1 MIFIKRTFF
10 LFLIFFLGNFAPQIT
25 KKADVL
31 KKERLYYSSKG
42 FALIYTKDIYKD
54 GVVNKKIN
62 NEKFSVMHSSLKR
75 NTPIQITNL
84 NNSKT
89 IQTKVTKKANYPKIF
104 NIVLSE
110 KIAQTLSLDINNP
123 YVEIL
128 EIKQNKKFV
137 AKKANTYEEEKKVAE
152 KAPVDEIKMD
162 DLSNWKSSTDAIQIV
177 DNKKYIL
184 LISDFYYLESANN
197 LKKVLINK
205 TKFDIFS
212 VKKLKKNKYRLTAG
226 PVKDFKSLKSVYIS
240 LNKLG
245 FEDLIVNKQ

>member
-1 MIFIKRTFF
+1 MIYIKKILL
-10 LFLIFFLGNFAPQIT
+10 LFLIFFLSNCTPQIT
-25 KKADVL
+25 KKSDVF
-31 KKERLYYSSKG
+31 KKEKLYYTSKG
-42 FALIYTKDIYKD
+42 FALIYTNEIYED
-54 GVVNKKIN
+54 GVVDKKL
-62 NEKFSVMHSSLKR
+62 NEEKLSVMHSSLKR

-84 NNSKT
+84 HNSKT
-89 IQTKVTKKANYPKIF
+89 IQLKVTKKANYPKIF
-104 NIVLSE
+104 NIVLSK
-110 KIAQTLSLDINNP
+110 KIAENLSLDIDNP

-162 DLSNWKSSTDAIQIV
+162 DLSDSNSSISAKKIID
-177 DNKKYIL
+177 DKKYIL

-197 LKKVLINK
+197 LKKVLTKK
-205 TKFDIFS
+205 TQFDNFS

-226 PVKDFKSLKSVYIS
+226 PFKDFKSLKSLYIS